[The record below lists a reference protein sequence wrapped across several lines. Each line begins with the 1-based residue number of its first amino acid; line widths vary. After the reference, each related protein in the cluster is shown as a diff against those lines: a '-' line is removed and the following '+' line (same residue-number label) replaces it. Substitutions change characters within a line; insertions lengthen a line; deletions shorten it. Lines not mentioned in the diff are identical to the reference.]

1 MFALVAFR
9 TGGFE
14 IAFREKPKNEDLL
27 LHPEVFT
34 EEEEEGS
41 ITVEDEQRIAIVVLL
56 CSFDVMDKIV
66 FFGSVQTITVVA
78 ISVNKII
85 NRTRK
90 VI

>member
-14 IAFREKPKNEDLL
+14 IAFREKPTNEDLL

-34 EEEEEGS
+34 EEEEGS
-41 ITVEDEQRIAIVVLL
+41 ITAEDEQRIAIVVLL
-56 CSFDVMDKIV
+56 CSFDVLDKVV
-66 FFGSVQTITVVA
+66 FFLQTITVVA

-85 NRTRK
+85 YRTIK

>member
-1 MFALVAFR
+1 MFALVATR

-34 EEEEEGS
+34 EEEEGS
-41 ITVEDEQRIAIVVLL
+41 ITAEDEQRIAIVVLL

-85 NRTRK
+85 
-90 VI
+90 